1 MKPIQLTVMALLLTL
16 VAPGCSTRSQL
27 VTKPTTVKVPVTK
40 LIGVPEQLTRV
51 APMPKRAEPLT
62 YGALKLW
69 TADLLLWGIG
79 SAEQLQRI
87 EQLAPPQ

>member
-1 MKPIQLTVMALLLTL
+1 
-16 VAPGCSTRSQL
+16 
-27 VTKPTTVKVPVTK
+27 
-40 LIGVPEQLTRV
+40 
-51 APMPKRAEPLT
+51 MPKRAEPLT